1 MEKFEP
7 AMKHEEIRPFLE
19 EYVFGALEE
28 PDFSAVEAH
37 LTSGCADCRSAV
49 KELSE
54 LALKL
59 AQTVPAETPAPAV
72 REKLLARIAEGR
84 LHPASKTSRLTRRA
98 WIPALVSAA
107 AAVALFFWGNHLN
120 QENKKLRQQ
129 LAEAE
134 DVTRLLASPGM
145 EFVGLKGVDPNPQAF
160 GKAVVDKDK
169 GDAVVYMYR
178 LPQTPEGKE
187 YQLWVMKDGQPTSA
201 GLFRVAS
208 DGSASLKLHD
218 LPESAS
224 FLVTIEPE
232 GGQPVPTGMM
242 YLTGPNTP

>member
-1 MEKFEP
+1 M
-7 AMKHEEIRPFLE
+7 E
-19 EYVFGALEE
+19 EYVFGTLEE
-28 PDFSAVEAH
+28 PEYAAVEAH
-37 LTSGCADCRSAV
+37 LDTGCPDCRRAV
-49 KELSE
+49 SELSE

-59 AQTVPAETPAPAV
+59 AESLSSNEPAPTV
-72 REKLLARIAEGR
+72 KEKLFAQVAERRTKELSSGQR
-84 LHPASKTSRLTRRA
+84 LPRRV
-98 WIPALVSAA
+98 WLPSLVSAA
-107 AAVALFFWGNHLN
+107 AAVALFFWGINLN
-120 QENKKLRQQ
+120 QENKQLRQR

-134 DVTRLLASPGM
+134 DVTRLLSSPGM

-160 GKAVVDKDK
+160 GKVVVDKDK

-187 YQLWVMKDGQPTSA
+187 YQLWVMKEGKPTSA
-201 GLFRVAS
+201 GLFRVAA
-208 DGSASLKLHD
+208 DGNATLKLHD

-242 YLTGPNTP
+242 YLTGPHTP